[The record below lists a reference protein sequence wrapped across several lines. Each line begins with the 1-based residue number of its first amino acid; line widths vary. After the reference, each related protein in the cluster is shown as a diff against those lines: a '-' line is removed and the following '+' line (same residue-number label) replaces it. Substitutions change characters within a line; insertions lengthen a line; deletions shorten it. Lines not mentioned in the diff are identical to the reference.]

1 MLYLASEIVLSLFA
15 AAVLGVGVGW
25 FLRAARRST
34 SDRAQLEVANSDVA
48 RLEERLREVGPE
60 AMLLQPRLAELET
73 RYAELESMLEISR
86 RDGAALRAELAAQL
100 VENERLQGAVDE
112 ATNLAAAQSVQ
123 EEQTEDRERA
133 ERLHAA
139 EAQVADL
146 RNEVFSHE
154 ARLAA
159 MREQMAKLRGD
170 AQQASDQVATERES
184 HRRTLDKLEALESL
198 HADCDFA
205 FSALRD
211 QILLLRARVAELERR
226 AVTPIRPDVLDDED
240 EEPQLGNGTSG
251 R

>member
-1 MLYLASEIVLSLFA
+1 MLYLASEIVLSLLA

-25 FLRAARRST
+25 LLRATRRGT
-34 SDRAQLEVANSDVA
+34 SDRAQLELANSDVA

-73 RYAELESMLEISR
+73 RYGELETTLDISR
-86 RDGAALRAELAAQL
+86 RDTAALRAELAAQL
-100 VENERLQGAVDE
+100 VENELLQGAIDE
-112 ATNLAAAQSVQ
+112 ATKLAEPQAVH
-123 EEQTEDRERA
+123 EEQAEDRERS

-139 EAQVADL
+139 EAQVAEL
-146 RNEVFSHE
+146 RNEVFLHE

-159 MREQMAKLRGD
+159 MREQMSKLRGD
-170 AQQASDQVATERES
+170 AQQASDQVAAERAS
-184 HRRTLDKLEALESL
+184 HSRTLDKLEALESL

-211 QILLLRARVAELERR
+211 QILLLRTRVADLERH
-226 AVTPIRPDVLDDED
+226 AVTPLRADALDDED
-240 EEPQLGNGTSG
+240 EEPLLGNGTSG